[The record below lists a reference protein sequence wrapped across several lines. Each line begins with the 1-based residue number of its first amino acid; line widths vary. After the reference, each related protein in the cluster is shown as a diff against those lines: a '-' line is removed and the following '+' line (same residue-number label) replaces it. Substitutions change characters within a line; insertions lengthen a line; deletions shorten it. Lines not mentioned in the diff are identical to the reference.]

1 MLHLRSLAC
10 LLPALLIA
18 GCSDSGSGASA
29 PSADKAP
36 PAATAPAAPTPPPAA
51 EPAPAPV
58 AEAAP
63 APTPASPTMSPVTG
77 ERIAAADSEPG
88 NWMTHGRTYYEQ
100 RFSPLDQITADNVKD
115 LKLAWYYDFNTNRGV
130 EATPLVVD
138 GVMYT
143 TASWSVVHAIDAKT
157 GKKLWTYD
165 PQADR
170 AQGFYACC
178 DVVNRGPAVWG
189 DKVFAGVIDGR
200 LIALDRAT
208 GKLVW
213 EKLTVDK
220 SKPYT
225 ITGAPRVVKGKVII
239 GNGGAEFGVRGY
251 VSAYDAE
258 TGEMVWR
265 FYTVPGN
272 PADGFENAVMEKAAK
287 TWNGEWW
294 KNGGGGTVWDSMAFD
309 PELDLLYV
317 GTGNGSPWNQRLR
330 SPGGGDNLFLTSI
343 VALRPDTGEYVWHY
357 QTVPGET
364 WDFTSTQHILLADL
378 EWQGKMRKVLM
389 QAPKNGFFYV
399 IDRETGQL
407 LGADPYVKVTWA
419 THVDLE
425 TGRPVET
432 KNARYDLSQQA
443 LQPGPF
449 GGHNWHPMAFN
460 PNTKLIYVPTQD
472 LPFLYKADDEFERSD
487 AHYNLG
493 IHFDAG
499 ALPEDN
505 EKAGEIAKTLVGALT
520 AWDPIEKK
528 ARWRVELQDVWN
540 SGVLTTAGN
549 LVFQGTNRGM
559 LNAYRADTGEKLWSA
574 EAHTG
579 IHAAPISFAVDGQ
592 QYIAVSA
599 GSGTAIA
606 LPAGQLAS
614 HSLLPNRSRML
625 VFALNGT
632 ASLPAESVVE
642 RKIAE
647 DLPAV
652 TADAD
657 ALASGKELYH
667 GYCSRCHGDNAVSGH
682 VLPDLRYSTAN
693 THEHWQAIVHD
704 GMLKANGMMAFDKW
718 LNAEQIAQIQQYVLS
733 RAHAAKE

>member
-1 MLHLRSLAC
+1 MLQLRSLAC
-10 LLPALLIA
+10 LAAIVVLAA
-18 GCSDSGSGASA
+18 CSEQE
-29 PSADKAP
+29 AP
-36 PAATAPAAPTPPPAA
+36 PAPETAAPTTAAAPVEAPAPAASAVAA
-51 EPAPAPV
+51 PSVAPALT
-58 AEAAP
+58 A
-63 APTPASPTMSPVTG
+63 VTG

-88 NWMTHGRTYYEQ
+88 NWMSHGRNYLEQ
-100 RFSPLDQITADNVKD
+100 RYSPLDQINADTIKD
-115 LKLAWYYDFNTNRGV
+115 LKLAWYTDFDTNRGV
-130 EATPLVVD
+130 EATPIVVD

-143 TASWSVVHAIDAKT
+143 TASWSVVYAIDAKT
-157 GKKLWTYD
+157 GKQLWKYD

-170 AQGFYACC
+170 EQAFYACC

-189 DKVFAGVIDGR
+189 DKVFVGVIDGR
-200 LIALDRAT
+200 LVALDRAT
-208 GKLVW
+208 GKPVW
-213 EKLTVDK
+213 DVSTITKGL
-220 SKPYT
+220 PYT

-251 VSAYDAE
+251 VSAYDVD
-258 TGEMVWR
+258 TGEMAWR

-272 PADGFENAVMEKAAK
+272 PADGFENAAMEKAAK
-287 TWNGEWW
+287 TWTGEWW
-294 KNGGGGTVWDSMAFD
+294 KGGGGGTVWDSMAFD
-309 PELDLLYV
+309 PELDLLYI

-378 EWQGKMRKVLM
+378 EWEGKLRKVLM

-419 THVDLE
+419 SHVDLE

-460 PNTKLIYVPTQD
+460 PKTQLIYVPTQD
-472 LPFLYKADDEFERSD
+472 LPFLYKEDKQFEPSA

-493 IHFDAG
+493 VEFDAG

-505 EKAGEIAKTLVGALT
+505 AKAGEIAKTIVGALT
-520 AWDPIEKK
+520 AWDPIAKK
-528 ARWRVELQDVWN
+528 PRWRVELQDVWN
-540 SGVLTTAGN
+540 GGVLTTAGN
-549 LVFQGTNRGM
+549 LVFQGTNRGL

-574 EAHTG
+574 DAQTG
-579 IHAAPISFAVDGQ
+579 IHAAPISFAIDGQ

-599 GSGTAIA
+599 GSGTAMA
-606 LPAGQLAS
+606 LPGGQLAS
-614 HSLLPNRSRML
+614 HSLPPNRSRML
-625 VFALNGT
+625 AFALNGS
-632 ASLPAESVVE
+632 ANLPAADPVE
-642 RKIAE
+642 RKIAA

-652 TADAD
+652 TADAT
-657 ALASGKELYH
+657 ALADGKALYQ
-667 GYCSRCHGDNAVSGH
+667 GYCSRCHGDNVVSGN
-682 VLPDLRYSTAN
+682 VIPDLRYSTAD
-693 THEHWQAIVHD
+693 THTAWQSIVHD
-704 GMLKANGMMAFDKW
+704 GALKANGMMGFQQW
-718 LNAEQIAQIQQYVLS
+718 LKPEQIAQIQQYVLS
-733 RAHAAKE
+733 RAHAAKQ